1 MDLKRLRYL
10 MRYSAAVDG
19 MDEDIHAIYGSVN
32 TAMDKWLPSEQWQ
45 RAKSSTCPEVAGF
58 CNQIKIA
65 DMVKYLTELK
75 VVKTNISR

>member
-45 RAKSSTCPEVAGF
+45 RAESSLVLEVAGF

-75 VVKTNISR
+75 L